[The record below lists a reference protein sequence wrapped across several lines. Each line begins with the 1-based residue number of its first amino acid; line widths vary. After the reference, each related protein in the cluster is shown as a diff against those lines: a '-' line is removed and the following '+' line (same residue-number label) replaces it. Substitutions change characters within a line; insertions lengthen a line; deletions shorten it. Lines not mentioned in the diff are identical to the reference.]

1 MQKNFKII
9 VFILLLLAFGTP
21 NVNAKELDE
30 RCGNSDFW
38 DPWYWTADERSFG
51 WNTETDL
58 NDYTGL
64 LARNFVYNIDS
75 LDTNGGDI
83 LIIQGWAFTTGTTS
97 RCTNDSVSF
106 KLVPDGGGKEY
117 EFERNMGSYVG
128 WGTNQATQER
138 NYSQW
143 TCVRTP
149 YESKKTAGRCRT
161 GSESHLSG
169 GFKLSLDLGQLKEE
183 KTYTLM
189 MKYNDGPS
197 SGWFKAAI
205 GPEAIQSNVLSYNGN
220 GSMNIKIDGA
230 ANKIESVGYNR
241 ALGESGTYCDA
252 PGGGTAEQKSRRT
265 ITGTLPLAGPG
276 IWRSLTSGQMKLYP
290 TSQGYL
296 PAIGSR
302 LVSDEGLK
310 VRVTKGET
318 MDYEE
323 SEPPAACEGGEVYI
337 LHYLFLD
344 IPTGKTVDRHTAA
357 SRSDDKYGDIYAIK
371 DILQVDSLSEL
382 LVGDGKYVSIKDKS
396 GEYGLEWFHTAL
408 MRASREG
415 KRYYQVGNTIFID
428 KEKWV
433 DYDNGGIV
441 QDAPIYDISLDEF
454 TRKSVQANVTITR
467 MENATLNG
475 YVFDVQRVYS
485 ETSPTSASEKL
496 LIRPKD
502 KLASTVVTS
511 SSAKLY
517 QPAVYTMSL
526 CKRPPDVPAQ
536 CEDDVTPANCSG
548 EDGTHA
554 VFHEHKDV
562 KTCTLEQGTH
572 SGFMLRIEKPSD
584 PKSTTSPEG
593 VEFGKVAC
601 REEFDAYLPTE
612 KFTAAGQYYVLDKD
626 DKYEQPHIKGYRLC
640 ATSEV
645 VYDDLDNDLKDHYEK
660 PQEVD
665 QTHLEYKYNYYR
677 DQLWIY
683 RRFEDSTIKLSKK
696 EGKGTCTDEDGE
708 SHEYDKTDWS
718 IGVGE
723 YPGAS
728 YPAKSTPN
736 GTHGYKKVTG
746 TYIKTYPP
754 ECGDA
759 PSGSDEDP
767 DKRYKEEKQK
777 ARNDTLTAKAAYNAK
792 LKKYH
797 QTVIAYNNVF
807 DWTEPVVNTRIILGG
822 SGLEPADTIEVIPVQ
837 PEDTKYKFN
846 PILSFNYADKRDG
859 TAAFKSLPYDYEG
872 ELQTNTS
879 STSYWP
885 ENGKPSNDY
894 SDVNGGSPDIQER
907 ELMNCAHGNGN
918 SCSEVK
924 VIGQFHHNGAIK
936 REETREYD
944 YNLPQV
950 YTTVPDG
957 RVTSP
962 DPGNPRL
969 ELPRNAV
976 PVNINVPAGIYNYE
990 FIIDDL
996 KDEVRSDYYT
1006 KRGNNINKDDNW
1018 ADEDPTWPETRFTK
1032 RNVFGNYSDTYTC
1045 HYEVINDIYIPVNP
1059 ERFNF
1064 FYRIIDTENV
1074 NPNSRTLGYNWSD
1087 SRGAKVQELM
1097 IRNEE
1102 SYQRLT
1108 NSSDVD
1114 KFVFTLTPVIMKEI
1128 RKYNALQTYRDDGYA
1143 DWDLNCF
1150 DYDTAGGYHCY
1161 SNFLNCLTGGD
1172 EEPGQESCSRI
1183 FGSSFETA
1191 IETEFE
1197 SKKSNYDKQDLD
1209 DNRRILINKQN
1220 GIDNR
1225 GGAGP

>member
-1 MQKNFKII
+1 M
-9 VFILLLLAFGTP
+9 AFGTP

-83 LIIQGWAFTTGTTS
+83 LVIQGWAFTTGTTS

-205 GPEAIQSNVLSYNGN
+205 GPEAIMSNVLSYNGN

-433 DYDNGGIV
+433 DYDNGGVV

-475 YVFDVQRVYS
+475 YVFDIQRVYS

-548 EDGTHA
+548 EDGTHV
-554 VFHEHKDV
+554 VFHENKDIES
-562 KTCTLEQGTH
+562 CTLKPNTH
-572 SGFMLRIEKPSD
+572 SGFTIVNENDNNYSHK
-584 PKSTTSPEG
+584 TTSPAG
-593 VEFGKVAC
+593 TVFGRVAC
-601 REEFDAYLPTE
+601 KEDLDIYLPT
-612 KFTAAGQYYVLDKD
+612 KKQTASGQYFLLDRD
-626 DKYEQPHIKGYRLC
+626 AGYANPHIKAVRTC

-645 VYDDLDNDLKDHYEK
+645 KYEDLNNDLENNYEQ
-660 PQEVD
+660 PEQ
-665 QTHLEYKYNYYR
+665 LEYLYNVYR
-677 DQLWIY
+677 DHLYVWNH
-683 RRFEDSTIKLSKK
+683 FPKAPKTKGPLT
-696 EGKGTCTDEDGE
+696 GTCTGSDDEEYEYTYTEWEIPTTGIT
-708 SHEYDKTDWS
+708 SANTPNHEY
-718 IGVGE
+718 GYE
-723 YPGAS
+723 GAD
-728 YPAKSTPN
+728 
-736 GTHGYKKVTG
+736 G
-746 TYIKTYPP
+746 TYIPEIPEKCDLESSLSPQEEWKNAKDAEEAKTW
-754 ECGDA
+754 A
-759 PSGSDEDP
+759 
-767 DKRYKEEKQK
+767 
-777 ARNDTLTAKAAYNAK
+777 AKAAYDNMLYNYHETVLAYNAMFNWTDETTNTRYHSEGSIQNSAWIDLGPGFVDTEYK
-792 LKKYH
+792 FKPTVTFNYPDRDGSVFPVEYEYPPDELNRIESKKYWGENSKPNS
-797 QTVIAYNNVF
+797 TYENPN
-807 DWTEPVVNTRIILGG
+807 G
-822 SGLEPADTIEVIPVQ
+822 SYDVRPRQLT
-837 PEDTKYKFN
+837 N
-846 PILSFNYADKRDG
+846 CRDG
-859 TAAFKSLPYDYEG
+859 G
-872 ELQTNTS
+872 ETCTPLNIT
-879 STSYWP
+879 
-885 ENGKPSNDY
+885 
-894 SDVNGGSPDIQER
+894 
-907 ELMNCAHGNGN
+907 
-918 SCSEVK
+918 
-924 VIGQFHHNGAIK
+924 GQFHHNGAL
-936 REETREYD
+936 RRDETIEHD
-944 YNLPQV
+944 YNLPTV
-950 YTTVPDG
+950 YTIVPHG
-957 RVTSP
+957 KVTTSKP
-962 DPGNPRL
+962 TQEAHLTLDP
-969 ELPRNAV
+969 EAV
-976 PVNINVPAGIYNYE
+976 PVNINTPAGTYQYTISITE
-990 FIIDDL
+990 L
-996 KDEVRSDYYT
+996 KDEIRRRYYPV
-1006 KRGNNINKDDNW
+1006 KGNKPDDNW
-1018 ADEDPTWPETRFTK
+1018 AETPPSSTETRFSK
-1032 RNVFGNYSDTYTC
+1032 RKVLTANQEYICDYT
-1045 HYEVINDIYIPVNP
+1045 VINDIYIPVDP

-1074 NPNSRTLGYNWSD
+1074 NPNNRTLGYNWTD
-1087 SRGAKVQELM
+1087 GRGTKVQELM

-1143 DWDLNCF
+1143 DWDLNCL
-1150 DYDTAGGYHCY
+1150 DYDSTGGYHCY

-1172 EEPGQESCSRI
+1172 GEPGQESCGRI
-1183 FGSSFETA
+1183 LGDSFETA
-1191 IETEFE
+1191 IHTEFE

-1225 GGAGP
+1225 GGAIP